1 MSLGSANLP
10 LSHVWGIILHQ
21 LPILDGFID
30 TNWAASSE
38 QIILKVRLPRV
49 FLAILVGACLSL
61 AGAGFQGVLR
71 NPLADPY
78 TLGVAS
84 GSAVGAAFLIL
95 FGFHTILFGTWTIPL
110 VAFVTGLL
118 SLLVVL
124 RLANVQGK
132 YKLET
137 IILSGVVVSAFLGAI
152 VSFMVSMSDQVVNE
166 IVFWLMGSLA
176 LRGWSFTFVLMP
188 YLAIGVVVLL
198 SYGRTLNLFALGE
211 RQAAHLGVNI
221 KRTRLVVLIVSTLIT
236 AAAVSIVGTIGFVGL
251 VVPHLVRLIVG
262 PDYRLLL
269 PFQARLNGHSYVE
282 FINRIQ
288 NEVADTSISCMAIFS
303 DSCRGFNPNVTMRD
317 IVTNYIYPNTLKV
330 LEVKGQYIIEAL
342 EQSATYFKLA
352 DGKPVVAEAFQSP
365 KEQPYNY
372 DLWNGIDYT
381 IDLQLPLQ
389 IIRK

>member
-1 MSLGSANLP
+1 MKRKLVLWGGAGFVLLLLSAVVSLSLGSANLP
-10 LSHVWGIILHQ
+10 LSHVWGIILHK
-21 LPILDGFID
+21 LPLLEGIIAP
-30 TNWAASSE
+30 NWAASSE

-188 YLAIGVVVLL
+188 YLAIGIVVLL

-269 PFQARLNGHSYVE
+269 PLTVIFGGIYVLW
-282 FINRIQ
+282 
-288 NEVADTSISCMAIFS
+288 ADTIARTLLSPTEIPL
-303 DSCRGFNPNVTMRD
+303 GVVTA
-317 IVTNYIYPNTLKV
+317 V
-330 LEVKGQYIIEAL
+330 LGAPFFAYLLRRNKQMSG
-342 EQSATYFKLA
+342 
-352 DGKPVVAEAFQSP
+352 G
-365 KEQPYNY
+365 N
-372 DLWNGIDYT
+372 
-381 IDLQLPLQ
+381 
-389 IIRK
+389 

>member
-1 MSLGSANLP
+1 MKRKLALWGGASFVLLLLSAVVSLSLGSANLP
-10 LSHVWGIILHQ
+10 LSHVWGIILHK

-188 YLAIGVVVLL
+188 YLAIGIVVLL

-269 PFQARLNGHSYVE
+269 PLTVIFGAIYVLW
-282 FINRIQ
+282 
-288 NEVADTSISCMAIFS
+288 ADTIARTLLSPTEIPL
-303 DSCRGFNPNVTMRD
+303 GVVTA
-317 IVTNYIYPNTLKV
+317 V
-330 LEVKGQYIIEAL
+330 LGAPFFAYLLRRNKQMSG
-342 EQSATYFKLA
+342 
-352 DGKPVVAEAFQSP
+352 G
-365 KEQPYNY
+365 N
-372 DLWNGIDYT
+372 
-381 IDLQLPLQ
+381 
-389 IIRK
+389 

>member
-1 MSLGSANLP
+1 MKRRLALWGGAGFVLLLLSVIISLSLGSANLP
-10 LSHVWGIILHQ
+10 ISHVWGIILHQ
-21 LPILDGFID
+21 LPFLDGVID
-30 TNWAASSE
+30 TNWATSSE

-95 FGFHTILFGTWTIPL
+95 FGYHTILFGIWTIPL
-110 VAFVTGLL
+110 VAFVTGLI

-188 YLAIGVVVLL
+188 YLAIGLVILL

-251 VVPHLVRLIVG
+251 VVPHLVRLMVG

-269 PFQARLNGHSYVE
+269 PLTVIFGAIYVLW
-282 FINRIQ
+282 
-288 NEVADTSISCMAIFS
+288 ADTIARTLLSPTEIPL
-303 DSCRGFNPNVTMRD
+303 GVVTA
-317 IVTNYIYPNTLKV
+317 V
-330 LEVKGQYIIEAL
+330 LGAPFFAYLLRRNKQMSG
-342 EQSATYFKLA
+342 
-352 DGKPVVAEAFQSP
+352 G
-365 KEQPYNY
+365 N
-372 DLWNGIDYT
+372 
-381 IDLQLPLQ
+381 
-389 IIRK
+389 